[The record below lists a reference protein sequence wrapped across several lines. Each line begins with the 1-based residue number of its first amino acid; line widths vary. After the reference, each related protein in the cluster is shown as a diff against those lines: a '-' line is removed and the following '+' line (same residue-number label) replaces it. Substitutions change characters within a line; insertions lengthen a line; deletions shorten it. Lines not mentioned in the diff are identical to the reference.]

1 MIIAMKIEI
10 IEPFGYCAGVD
21 RAIRLAL
28 ETKKKNH
35 AKEVVILGMLVHN
48 QDALES
54 LSEKGIRTIYEQN
67 KTLLELVDL
76 IPEGAIV
83 ILTAHGHSKAVEDK
97 LEKRHLK
104 FVDATC
110 PFVVAT
116 FQQIQEATK
125 NHRDVI
131 YLGKE
136 NHPEANAALSISK
149 KVHLC
154 DPKKIIIDTKLK
166 SPLLINQTTFSQS
179 EITTATAII
188 KDAISD
194 VEITP
199 SICGASTHRQNGLI
213 NLSNDVELI
222 YVVGGINSNNTKTL
236 IEIAKA
242 THKNAKVI
250 GIQNKNDINK
260 KDLKGL
266 SYIAIS
272 SGASTPKEITL
283 GVKQQIEQLLN

>member
-1 MIIAMKIEI
+1 MILTMKIEI

-35 AKEVVILGMLVHN
+35 AKQVVILGMLVHN

-54 LSEKGIRTIYEQN
+54 LKNKGISTIYEEGA
-67 KTLLELVDL
+67 TLLELVDH
-76 IPEGAIV
+76 IPDGAIV
-83 ILTAHGHSKAVEDK
+83 ILTAHGHSEDVEKK
-97 LEKRHLK
+97 LKSRKLQ

-116 FQQIQEATK
+116 FEQIKKATNQK
-125 NHRDVI
+125 RDVI

-149 KVHLC
+149 NVHLC
-154 DPKKIIIDTKLK
+154 DPKKIVLESKLK
-166 SPLLINQTTFSQS
+166 EPLLINQTTFSQR
-179 EITTATAII
+179 EIAAATKII
-188 KDAISD
+188 QDYLPN
-194 VEITP
+194 VEIVP

-213 NLSNDVELI
+213 SLSQDVELI
-222 YVVGGINSNNTKTL
+222 YVVGGKNSNNTLTL
-236 IEIAKA
+236 IEIARS
-242 THKNAKVI
+242 THPNAKVI
-250 GIQNKNDINK
+250 AIQNKEDINK
-260 KDLKGL
+260 KDLIGL

-272 SGASTPKEITL
+272 SGASTPKEITI
-283 GVKQQIEQLLN
+283 GVKKQIEQLLN